1 MKFDTTNNSHRI
13 FSQEVYE
20 KVSAIRGKNPE
31 CAKKIEVA
39 LNAKGCFF
47 LQNINFIMRMLDN
60 REYDIALEKSLL
72 LPDVCGKAEGWLKKS
87 GKPLNS
93 MDRYKEWLNQYIIPC
108 NTVPSSS
115 ISLFTADELCQIRN
129 ALIHEQR
136 LDAFSFSWVLDNPV
150 LGGTI
155 MASTSMETAAVPIV
169 KKEINIPN
177 LCFQIYQTALGCYLI
192 SPCKFDFI
200 RRSILFPDS
209 PDRKLEYVFPSIKY
223 YYSNPENKTDF
234 H

>member
-60 REYDIALEKSLL
+60 REYDI
-72 LPDVCGKAEGWLKKS
+72 
-87 GKPLNS
+87 
-93 MDRYKEWLNQYIIPC
+93 
-108 NTVPSSS
+108 
-115 ISLFTADELCQIRN
+115 
-129 ALIHEQR
+129 
-136 LDAFSFSWVLDNPV
+136 
-150 LGGTI
+150 
-155 MASTSMETAAVPIV
+155 
-169 KKEINIPN
+169 
-177 LCFQIYQTALGCYLI
+177 
-192 SPCKFDFI
+192 
-200 RRSILFPDS
+200 
-209 PDRKLEYVFPSIKY
+209 PSIKY

>member
-72 LPDVCGKAEGWLKKS
+72 LPDVCGKAEGWLNKS

-136 LDAFSFSWVLDNPV
+136 LV
-150 LGGTI
+150 LGSG
-155 MASTSMETAAVPIV
+155 
-169 KKEINIPN
+169 EINHSGSGEN
-177 LCFQIYQTALGCYLI
+177 RQFWSNENHQSGVA
-192 SPCKFDFI
+192 SPQVV
-200 RRSILFPDS
+200 LFTRPAAGQPVS
-209 PDRKLEYVFPSIKY
+209 Q
-223 YYSNPENKTDF
+223 
-234 H
+234 